1 MKLYFCPRCRQP
13 YPSIQQ
19 CSTCHLTAN
28 VEADTYTE
36 KLLETVIAGES
47 DRAGMAVDVLTKWM
61 HEPRAVVPLVMLLE
75 RTHDPYSQV
84 IGARGLGWLKAG
96 PAVPALVELLL
107 TEDQPYVSRVA
118 AAEALGEIGGR
129 KPFVRSNGPQPV
141 RATTWRRQLHGR
153 LKNFKEKNRIFNH
166 DLSQHPFRQ
175 SRRSKRNGGAARV
188 FY

>member
-1 MKLYFCPRCRQP
+1 
-13 YPSIQQ
+13 
-19 CSTCHLTAN
+19 
-28 VEADTYTE
+28 
-36 KLLETVIAGES
+36 
-47 DRAGMAVDVLTKWM
+47 MAVDVLTKWM

-129 KPFVRSNGPQPV
+129 EAV
-141 RATTWRRQLHGR
+141 RA
-153 LKNFKEKNRIFNH
+153 LKRATASPRHNVEEAATRALEKLQGEKQDI
-166 DLSQHPFRQ
+166 Q
-175 SRRSKRNGGAARV
+175 S
-188 FY
+188 

>member
-118 AAEALGEIGGR
+118 AAEALGEIGGH
-129 KPFVRSNGPQPV
+129 QAI
-141 RATTWRRQLHGR
+141 RA
-153 LKNFKEKNRIFNH
+153 LKQAIASPRHNVAEAAAQALDK
-166 DLSQHPFRQ
+166 FR
-175 SRRSKRNGGAARV
+175 GAKQDIHS
-188 FY
+188 